1 MYTDTQ
7 GLGLGLGL
15 GPTYVVRLG
24 ICPLMD
30 PLSEYHHT
38 IFLSCLV
45 KLQHNTGT
53 QTPKG

>member
-24 ICPLMD
+24 ICPLMH